1 MRKLAL
7 PAAALAAITLA
18 LGACTSASQD
28 AGSGDTAGGSASP
41 SAQGFDTSSI
51 AEDADVAAMVPEA
64 VATDG
69 TLTIGSNLEYA
80 PNEFVAADGRTPV
93 GFDIDIINAVARTMG
108 LEPQIENAGFDS
120 IIPAIGSKYEVGIS
134 SFTINAERL
143 EQVNMVSYFTA
154 GSALAVQQGNPDGIP
169 ADDVAGEAL
178 CGVTV
183 GVQTGTI
190 QQEQL
195 ETVSQEC
202 QAAGNEAI
210 DLLPYD
216 SQADVTTNLAGG
228 KLQAM
233 YADSPIVAYAAE
245 QTNGQ
250 VEQLGGIDDAA
261 PYGIVVAKAD
271 TELASAVQAAL
282 QKLMDD
288 GTFGDILD
296 TWGQGEGGLDTAE
309 VNPNVG

>member
-7 PAAALAAITLA
+7 PAAALAAMTLA

-28 AGSGDTAGGSASP
+28 AGSGGAASGSASA

-51 AEDADVAAMVPEA
+51 AKDDAVAAMVPEA
-64 VATDG
+64 VSSDG
-69 TLTIGSNLEYA
+69 KLTVASNLEYA

-108 LEPQIENAGFDS
+108 LEAQIENAGFDS
-120 IIPAIGSKYEVGIS
+120 IIPAIGSKYEAGIS
-134 SFTINAERL
+134 SFTINPERIQ
-143 EQVNMVSYFTA
+143 QVNMVSYFTA
-154 GSALAVQQGNPDGIP
+154 GSALAVQKGNPDKIK
-169 ADDVAGEAL
+169 ADDVAGTAL

-195 ETVSQEC
+195 EEVSKTCE
-202 QAAGNEAI
+202 AGGNKAI

-233 YADSPIVAYAAE
+233 YADSPIVAYSVE

-261 PYGIVVAKAD
+261 PYGVVVAKND
-271 TELASAVQAAL
+271 PELASAVQAAL

-288 GTFGDILD
+288 GTFTQILD
-296 TWGQGEGGLDTAE
+296 AWGQGEGGLSKAE